1 MIITLIQ
8 ALIFISYVTFLL
20 IKFKGPLKSISE
32 SWYKLRYPLR
42 ILFNLF
48 CLSLGLLMTFHE
60 QSVFFF
66 LSGVGLIFVGVAS
79 WSQSSV
85 KLTRI
90 IHFGGATVGI
100 VFGLLGVGFGL
111 GNWVPLSIWM
121 LSSIFILLFK
131 IKNHFWWIEVIAFI
145 TIIWGMLNI

>member
-8 ALIFISYVTFLL
+8 TLIFISYVTFLL
-20 IKFKGPLKSISE
+20 IKFKGPLISISE
-32 SWYKLRYPLR
+32 SWYKLGYPLR

-48 CLSLGLLMTFHE
+48 CLSLGLLMTLHE
-60 QSVFFF
+60 QSGFFF
-66 LSGVGLIFVGVAS
+66 LSGVGLTLVGIAS

-90 IHFGGATVGI
+90 IHFGGATMGI
-100 VFGLLGVGFGL
+100 VFGLLGVGL
-111 GNWVPLSIWM
+111 GFDNWLPLSVWV

-131 IKNHFWWIEVIAFI
+131 IKNHFWWIEIVAFL
-145 TIIWGMLNI
+145 TIIWGMLNL

>member
-66 LSGVGLIFVGVAS
+66 LSGVGLTFVGVAS